1 MNLRFIH
8 FLSIPF
14 IIFFTNYF
22 NIYIKKIFNKNTKQK
37 KELIILRGVPG
48 VGKDRFISEYQ
59 QKKSI
64 GSYYIISTNNYLLE
78 SYTPENIEKNRVK
91 CTRDLLKLVNLDVDT
106 IYISDTH
113 YKRWHYINY
122 KFIANLYN
130 YYVKIYDFNC
140 PDTYHLQYFNSRSKK
155 TMNYSKKVFNEYEPD
170 ITSIYIEPYIEKLK
184 GDSLPYPKKTKEE
197 LDNELDNIF
206 SNKDIIENKSV
217 NSITYYSKAD
227 FISDEEH
234 IKNYFQL
241 LYLEYF

>member
-59 QKKSI
+59 QKNSI

-140 PDTYHLQYFNSRSKK
+140 PDTYHLQYF
-155 TMNYSKKVFNEYEPD
+155 
-170 ITSIYIEPYIEKLK
+170 
-184 GDSLPYPKKTKEE
+184 
-197 LDNELDNIF
+197 
-206 SNKDIIENKSV
+206 
-217 NSITYYSKAD
+217 
-227 FISDEEH
+227 
-234 IKNYFQL
+234 
-241 LYLEYF
+241 